1 MTAALVGF
9 AVLFALLFLGIP
21 IAFGMGIVGVVGFAW
36 VVGWQPAFAM
46 VSQITIDTVFNY
58 NFSVLPLFALMGSV
72 FAHSRMADEL
82 YDTSYAFIGHRKGGL
97 AMATILACGA
107 FSAVSGSSI
116 ACAATMSRVCVPMMR
131 RYGYEPGFAAGT
143 VAVGSTLDILIPPSI
158 SMVVYSILTNVD
170 LGKLMIAGFLRA
182 PDDRLPP
189 GVDRRRRRDLATRT
203 QGQRTLAQPPLL
215 RDVVAAGALFTVAI
229 GGIYAGIFRRP
240 GRRHRLVGRLPWCC
254 CAAPAADAF
263 IAADIF
269 APPPWSLSSWWARSC
284 SANFLTVG
292 APTALRPGSLLSPV
306 AIRLILALL
315 VSTWCSAA
323 ARRLGDDAAD
333 RAASCRSCWPR
344 HRSLWYGIFM
354 ILVIGIGM
362 IHPPLGML
370 LFVVRSLVPASGSG
384 RSSGACCLSR
394 QAVHGAVAF
403 PSIVLVLRGCE
414 MARPTDAEIA
424 GAGIGGL
431 PAAAA
436 LARRGWACGSR
447 AQSEPGHPA
456 PAYIAGERLRVLRA
470 IGAGRDGE
478 RRTRA
483 GCETRDDNNR
493 TVAVARWSRRRVLS
507 IAASSSWAW
516 PRRHRGR
523 RELASTAPPSPPSR
537 TAPSFWKR

>member
-170 LGKLMIAGFLRA
+170 LGKLMIAGFL
-182 PDDRLPP
+182 P
-189 GVDRRRRRDLATRT
+189 GALMIVCYLVSIAVAAAIWPHLGPK
-203 QGQRTLAQPPLL
+203 GQRTAWPQRIRSL
-215 RDVVAAGALFTVAI
+215 RDVWPLITLFTVAI
-229 GGIYAGIFRRP
+229 GGIYAGIFTPTEAAGIGSSGAFLVVLLRR
-240 GRRHRLVGRLPWCC
+240 RLRLMP
-254 CAAPAADAF
+254 F
-263 IAADIF
+263 IALLNDT
-269 APPPWSLSSWWARSC
+269 ARTTSMVFIVVVGALLF
-284 SANFLTVG
+284 ANFLTVSG
-292 APTALRPGSLLSPV
+292 AATALQAWVGAFHLS
-306 AIRLILALL
+306 AIELILALL
-315 VSTWCSAA
+315 AIYLVLGCLLDASAMMLLTVPIFLPIVLA
-323 ARRLGDDAAD
+323 AGID
-333 RAASCRSCWPR
+333 P
-344 HRSLWYGIFM
+344 LWYGIFM

-370 LFVVRSLVPASGSG
+370 LFVVRSLVPDLRIGQVFRGVLPYLAGE
-384 RSSGACCLSR
+384 
-394 QAVHGAVAF
+394 AVCMALLIAF
-403 PSIVLVLRGCE
+403 PSIVLVL
-414 MARPTDAEIA
+414 
-424 GAGIGGL
+424 
-431 PAAAA
+431 
-436 LARRGWACGSR
+436 
-447 AQSEPGHPA
+447 PG
-456 PAYIAGERLRVLRA
+456 
-470 IGAGRDGE
+470 
-478 RRTRA
+478 
-483 GCETRDDNNR
+483 
-493 TVAVARWSRRRVLS
+493 
-507 IAASSSWAW
+507 
-516 PRRHRGR
+516 
-523 RELASTAPPSPPSR
+523 
-537 TAPSFWKR
+537 FMK